1 MTQGALSSNK
11 EWNVEFTSLKEGEM
25 LGEIIK
31 EFDDL
36 WAQADDLCDILPQ
49 YEKLYNDN
57 RKFTQLNK
65 ITEDLKGKN
74 ITLTP
79 NYMQEEFL
87 KNMRDLQIKGENR
100 AILVSA
106 TGTGKTYASAF
117 AVHDF
122 KPKRFLFLVHREQIL
137 KQSIRAYKH
146 VFEGHENFGLLS
158 EIQRNTTSRIF
169 SQQSRQCPSRKITG
183 DTLKTISIS

>member
-1 MTQGALSSNK
+1 
-11 EWNVEFTSLKEGEM
+11 
-25 LGEIIK
+25 
-31 EFDDL
+31 
-36 WAQADDLCDILPQ
+36 
-49 YEKLYNDN
+49 
-57 RKFTQLNK
+57 
-65 ITEDLKGKN
+65 
-74 ITLTP
+74 
-79 NYMQEEFL
+79 
-87 KNMRDLQIKGENR
+87 MRDLQIKGENR

>member
-87 KNMRDLQIKGENR
+87 K
-100 AILVSA
+100 
-106 TGTGKTYASAF
+106 T
-117 AVHDF
+117 
-122 KPKRFLFLVHREQIL
+122 
-137 KQSIRAYKH
+137 
-146 VFEGHENFGLLS
+146 
-158 EIQRNTTSRIF
+158 
-169 SQQSRQCPSRKITG
+169 
-183 DTLKTISIS
+183 